1 MRESSQARSASYAQ
15 TNNTSTWQ
23 HHAPTVSLQLAA
35 LQLAGYTSKHASCM
49 HQCIHL
55 REQRN
60 SLALHL
66 AEYTSNARVAVFAD
80 INAYIY
86 VNNNADKVNT
96 NIKLLC
102 ER

>member
-1 MRESSQARSASYAQ
+1 MTH
-15 TNNTSTWQ
+15 TNIMNRFHLPLCKMQ
-23 HHAPTVSLQLAA
+23 
-35 LQLAGYTSKHASCM
+35 GF

-66 AEYTSNARVAVFAD
+66 AEYTNNARVAVFAD
-80 INAYIY
+80 ISAYTY
-86 VNNNADKVNT
+86 VNNNAVKVNT

-102 ER
+102 EQ